1 MLISV
6 KTHNAFVALLQSQ
19 IAELRHERD
28 FYRQRWTEKETGA
41 SLKPYIEPGSEARA
55 IAQAAEETMHSE
67 AQRVKEFSNSLDW
80 TERLILDDWARANA
94 PEQDAFTAWLSR
106 YGTARPGDVL
116 AE

>member
-1 MLISV
+1 MLISR

-41 SLKPYIEPGSEARA
+41 SLKPYVEPGSEARA
-55 IAQAAEETMHSE
+55 IAQAADEAIQTE
-67 AQRVKEFSNSLDW
+67 AQKVKEFSNSLEWID
-80 TERLILDDWARANA
+80 RVILNDWAKENA
-94 PEQDAFTAWLSR
+94 PDQDPLAAWLSR
-106 YGTARPGDVL
+106 HGTAKPGDVL